1 MKLMSFDIE
10 LAQLALFA
18 GTGRIVTRGGKEVEI
33 TCWNNPV
40 NSNYPIVGKIV
51 GENAARTWTKEGN
64 YYEYSSADFKDLFI
78 EEL

>member
-1 MKLMSFDIE
+1 MIIPFDFE

-18 GTGRIVTRGGKEVEI
+18 ETGRIITRERIEVKI

-40 NSNYPIVGKIV
+40 NSIYPIVGQIT
-51 GENAARTWTKEGN
+51 GEKLSRTWTKEGH
-64 YYEYSSADFKDLFI
+64 YYDNGADFKDLFI